1 MYREISYT
9 AISADI
15 YIYERLTNF
24 CLVVWNLM
32 FEVWNEW
39 IVIHSQKRHFRNKCV
54 WYIGK
59 SRRGQGLG
67 ETKCNNGEGKFDFL
81 EIDLKA
87 YKNISEWKYDK
98 YSLICKIFSL

>member
-1 MYREISYT
+1 M
-9 AISADI
+9 
-15 YIYERLTNF
+15 
-24 CLVVWNLM
+24 
-32 FEVWNEW
+32 
-39 IVIHSQKRHFRNKCV
+39 IHSQKRHFRNKCV

-87 YKNISEWKYDK
+87 YKNISE
-98 YSLICKIFSL
+98 